1 MAKQVNRKQ
10 LEEIGEVWFQRA
22 NKLRDY
28 WQDESKDKTKRIKAF
43 TLCYMMNL
51 RLVNCAKM
59 TMELSSISAS
69 KFQRGGI

>member
-28 WQDESKDKTKRIKAF
+28 WQNELNPREKRLKALN
-43 TLCYMMNL
+43 LCFMMNC
-51 RLVNCAKM
+51 RLVNVVKM
-59 TMELSSISAS
+59 NMELNSIYAS